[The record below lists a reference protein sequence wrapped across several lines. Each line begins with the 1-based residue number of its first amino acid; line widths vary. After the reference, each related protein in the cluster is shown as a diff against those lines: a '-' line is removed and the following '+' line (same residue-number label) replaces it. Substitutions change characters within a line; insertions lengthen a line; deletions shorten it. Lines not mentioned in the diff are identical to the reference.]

1 MLSIYKKIMEEN
13 DSLVR
18 CSLNYPVIKEQE
30 CEGNIIQII
39 NQLIYEDI
47 ISFKDVVKHELG
59 NKIFRLI
66 DYVYH
71 AITEYRITFNKN
83 DIVSIPIEFSQ
94 LIGLYDIT
102 YVNSYNFD
110 ISLGK
115 YINLSDIF
123 DTSINYID
131 IINEKLSNKVSYML
145 NKYKHDCC
153 EKVYEQEKFE
163 GIYDNQTF
171 YIEEDGIVIC
181 FSSYEMSKNISHLI
195 EFKLLFSDYIDYLSK
210 YTINNIW
217 RYNDNVTY

>member
-1 MLSIYKKIMEEN
+1 MLSVDRKVIEEN
-13 DSLVR
+13 NNLVR

-30 CEGNIIQII
+30 SEGNIIQII
-39 NQLIYEDI
+39 NRLIYEDI
-47 ISFKDVVKHELG
+47 ISFKDVVKHDLG

-71 AITEYRITFNKN
+71 AITEYKITFNKN
-83 DIVSIPIEFSQ
+83 DIISIPIEFSQ

-115 YINLSDIF
+115 NITLSDIF
-123 DTSINYID
+123 DSSMNYID
-131 IINEKLSNKVSYML
+131 IINEKLSNKINYML
-145 NKYKHDCC
+145 NKYKDDCC
-153 EKVYEQEKFE
+153 EKVDEQERFE

-181 FSSYEMSKNISHLI
+181 FSSYEMSKNISHFI
-195 EFKLLFSDYIDYLSK
+195 EFKILFSECIDYLSK

-217 RYNDNVTY
+217 RHKDNVTY